1 MLLPLRVVLQ
11 REELPQRRALYS
23 GDTTKTFKHLFG
35 GDHFASISLSD
46 RLQEYRLKLRRDFKG
61 FVRFA
66 SKNCD
71 DGTFGQRIPYHD
83 DFSAYDCS
91 SG

>member
-1 MLLPLRVVLQ
+1 MLLPLRVVSQ
-11 REELPQRRALYS
+11 RGELPQCRALYS

-35 GDHFASISLSD
+35 GDRLASIGLSD
-46 RLQEYRLKLRRDFKG
+46 RFQELRLKFRRNFKG

-71 DGTFGQRIPYHD
+71 DGTFGQGIPYYD
-83 DFSAYDCS
+83 DLSAYDCS